1 MLEIP
6 TALKAEHEK
15 LHADLAAAT
24 KLPGKTGEAAKH
36 VAAVLHE
43 HFVSEEQ
50 FALPPLALLG
60 PIAAGG
66 ASPDMQPVVTLTDRL
81 KAEMPRMLSEHQAIV
96 KALGELGRAAT
107 AERHPEVSRFVDE
120 LTAHAQNEEQV
131 LYPAAILVGEFVKLK
146 FAGVKMTR

>member
-50 FALPPLALLG
+50 FALPPLALCS
-60 PIAAGG
+60 AR
-66 ASPDMQPVVTLTDRL
+66 SR
-81 KAEMPRMLSEHQAIV
+81 
-96 KALGELGRAAT
+96 RAA
-107 AERHPEVSRFVDE
+107 RVPICSRS
-120 LTAHAQNEEQV
+120 
-131 LYPAAILVGEFVKLK
+131 
-146 FAGVKMTR
+146 